1 MQLFN
6 EKYADLVNLL
16 QTAFNC
22 PSPDQQ
28 EQAAAA
34 YELALSSMRS
44 LPGIANT
51 IIKKAKE
58 KHIKAGIPFQYA
70 LPAVS

>member
-1 MQLFN
+1 
-6 EKYADLVNLL
+6 
-16 QTAFNC
+16 
-22 PSPDQQ
+22 
-28 EQAAAA
+28 
-34 YELALSSMRS
+34 MRS